1 MTDLRPLLN
10 ALKTANQTISELTRQ
25 RDEMVLRALASPD
38 DQKMQVLGKPA
49 RIRIEWLD
57 GLPFG
62 YTEERLRDW
71 AQSIIDARPEKRVA

>member
-1 MTDLRPLLN
+1 MSDLRPLLN
-10 ALKTANQTISELTRQ
+10 ALGTAHETISELTRQ

-38 DQKMQVLGKPA
+38 QQVQVLGRPA

-62 YTEERLRDW
+62 FTEELLRDW